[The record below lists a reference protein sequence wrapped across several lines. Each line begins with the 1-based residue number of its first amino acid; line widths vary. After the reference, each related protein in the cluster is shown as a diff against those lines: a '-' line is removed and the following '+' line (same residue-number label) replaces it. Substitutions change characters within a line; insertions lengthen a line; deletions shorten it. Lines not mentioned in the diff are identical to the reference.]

1 MKKVILFLFVAMLAT
16 SMCFAQSKFEPQ
28 IKVGYDLGIDDD
40 KNQSFG
46 AEFLAGY
53 RFNENF
59 RLGVGTGVSWCKHLY
74 EKGEISS
81 ITNKYYSDYKETALY
96 IPLFVNGKFN
106 FVRGGISPYMSLDL
120 GYTFFIPCSD
130 YADKNDLGFMLK
142 PAFGVDFPVMSGN
155 IFVELGYKYQKR
167 DWKLI
172 DNVDYSQLSIAV
184 GYSF

>member
-74 EKGEISS
+74 EKAGLNS
-81 ITNKYYSDYKETALY
+81 ITDKYYKDYKETALY
-96 IPLFVNGKFN
+96 LPLFVNGKFN
-106 FVRGGISPYMSLDL
+106 FIKGGYLSLFIS
-120 GYTFFIPCSD
+120 
-130 YADKNDLGFMLK
+130 
-142 PAFGVDFPVMSGN
+142 
-155 IFVELGYKYQKR
+155 
-167 DWKLI
+167 
-172 DNVDYSQLSIAV
+172 
-184 GYSF
+184 